1 MKLQTTQ
8 TDQTIEQVLALI
20 KQGVEAWVKA
30 GKLVAQAVDED
41 PDFID
46 KVCAKCPDI
55 SPEVMLRFDQIGR
68 NRLYPKLLLSD
79 SPGVKKLFRLPYA
92 LQERYSEKPVEL
104 LISENDSTK
113 TLHVDVR
120 NLTADQARQVFD
132 KSGVRSVAAQRAWLE
147 SMKRSSPVVD
157 AMADVAYVI
166 SGKRIILKKDASFTA
181 RELAR
186 ILSEIE

>member
-8 TDQTIEQVLALI
+8 TEHAIEQIVSLI

-30 GKLVAQAVDED
+30 GKLVASAVDDD

-46 KVCAKCPDI
+46 KVCAKFPDI

-68 NRLYPKLLLSD
+68 NRLYPKLLLSQ
-79 SPGVKKLFRLPYA
+79 SPGVKKLFGLPYA
-92 LQERYSEKPVEL
+92 LQERYCEKPVEL
-104 LISENDSTK
+104 LISEGDSTK
-113 TLHVDVR
+113 TLQVDVR
-120 NLTADQARQVFD
+120 NLTSDQARQVFD
-132 KSGVRSVAAQRAWLE
+132 KSGVRSLAAQRAWLE
-147 SMKRSSPVVD
+147 SQRRNRIIVESDEESK
-157 AMADVAYVI
+157 YVI
-166 SGKRIILKKDASFTA
+166 SGKRIILKKDTSFTA